1 MFNLIAQTTDVG
13 GFGPGA
19 WAAVVSALGVPAILA
34 WFLWYKTSVSDP
46 AQAEANRKS
55 NEGIA
60 NKFSDTVVEVV
71 DKFDSALKEERKA
84 REELTKSFQC
94 RAPK

>member
-1 MFNLIAQTTDVG
+1 MFHLLAQTPDLT

-19 WAAVVSALGVPAILA
+19 WAAIISSIGVPAILM
-34 WFLWYKTSVSDP
+34 WFLWYKTAVSDP
-46 AQAEANRKS
+46 KQAEENRKS

-71 DKFDSALKEERKA
+71 DKFSLELKEERKA
-84 REELTKSFQC
+84 RDELTKSFQC

>member
-13 GFGPGA
+13 GFGPSAWGA
-19 WAAVVSALGVPAILA
+19 LVGAIGVPVILA
-34 WFLWYKTSVSDP
+34 WYLWYKTSVSDP
-46 AQAEANRKS
+46 TQAEANRKS
-55 NEGIA
+55 NEQIA

-71 DKFDSALKEERKA
+71 DKFSLELREERKA
-84 REELTKSFQC
+84 REEMTKSFQC